1 MSDETKVGPGAPSPQ
16 DANSAAASKE
26 VSVPSHFTALPKQAD
41 RLLLRL
47 NKLLASPGGLSSSL
61 GTLSYTLYLLA
72 YLETKAPTASAFS
85 TQLRALINSPSTSS
99 KTSTI
104 LIAPPGTPTPIASLG
119 AVISKARTTL
129 RLFSLIPLYAR
140 LRTLLKG
147 PKPDDDIFVH
157 RIAVTQC
164 IAYVL
169 YQALENIGFL
179 TDAGIF
185 PASVVAR
192 FNNGSPATARVYR
205 AAYRSWLV
213 GVSCDFLRLGR
224 QAVVERRRRAVR
236 ARMTE
241 EGRPVVEFKEEE
253 EKAVDA
259 QWWTELMV
267 SSAWFPM
274 AVQFGTDTGFPGW
287 NLGLMGLC
295 GLVATTG
302 RTASLWRATRE

>member
-16 DANSAAASKE
+16 DVNSAAASKE

-47 NKLLASPGGLSSSL
+47 NKLLAAPGGLSSTL
-61 GTLSYTLYLLA
+61 GTVSYTLYLLA
-72 YLETKAPTASAFS
+72 YLETKAPTASALS
-85 TQLRALINSPSTSS
+85 TQLRALIKAPSTTS

-104 LIAPPGTPTPIASLG
+104 LVPAPGAPTPIASLG
-119 AVISKARTTL
+119 ALISKARTTL

-147 PKPDDDIFVH
+147 PKPDDDVFAH

-164 IAYVL
+164 LAYVA
-169 YQALENIGFL
+169 YQALENIAVL

-185 PASVVAR
+185 PAAVVAR
-192 FNNGSPATARVYR
+192 FNKGSPATARVYR

-213 GVSCDFLRLGR
+213 GVSCDFVRLGR

-236 ARMTE
+236 ARMAE
-241 EGRPVVEFKEEE
+241 EGRPVVEGQEEE
-253 EKAVDA
+253 DREADALWWKELVVAV
-259 QWWTELMV
+259 
-267 SSAWFPM
+267 AWFPM

-295 GLVATTG
+295 GLVATSG
-302 RTASLWRATRE
+302 RTASLWRTTK